1 MRKKHG
7 SSPIVTVLTIVFS
20 VVILFVIS
28 LVFTIFSMGL
38 TICTVQGSSMEPTIM
53 DGTTLLLNPQKEME
67 HFDIAVFREDDS
79 YIIKRVVG
87 LPGDTITVL
96 DGNLFINGQPY
107 EEPYVTEEYSQEFA
121 KESFKKVVPE
131 GSYFVLGDNRD
142 HSVDSRETDV
152 VPEEDLVGVAI
163 LTIKEG

>member
-20 VVILFVIS
+20 VVTLFVIS

-67 HFDIAVFREDDS
+67 HFDIAVFQEDDS

-87 LPGDTITVL
+87 LPGDIITVL

-107 EEPYVTEEYSQEFA
+107 EEPYVTEE
-121 KESFKKVVPE
+121 
-131 GSYFVLGDNRD
+131 
-142 HSVDSRETDV
+142 
-152 VPEEDLVGVAI
+152 
-163 LTIKEG
+163 